1 MDCQQYSELLTAFID
16 DEINAA
22 ELVRLHEHLKECSS
36 CARRIESLKTLQE
49 MFREEILSLEPM
61 VPRPGF
67 SRKILAGIEA
77 PAEHRT
83 APRFFRRS
91 MRSYASYASLAAA
104 AVLLFLF
111 WFLAKGETPRLLPV
125 DQIKTQEAQL
135 LNSLESNV
143 PDDLDEH
150 ILAVFQDPMSTSSGL
165 LAQVSSQ
172 E

>member
-1 MDCQQYSELLTAFID
+1 MDCRQYSELLTAFVD
-16 DEINAA
+16 DEISAT
-22 ELVRLHEHLKECSS
+22 ELVRLHEHLKGCPP

-67 SRKILAGIEA
+67 SRKILAGIAA
-77 PAEHRT
+77 PTEIRT
-83 APRFFRRS
+83 APRSFRRS
-91 MRSYASYASLAAA
+91 LRSYASYASLAAA

-111 WFLAKGETPRLLPV
+111 WFLGKGEPPRLLPV

-135 LNSLESNV
+135 LNSVESSI

-150 ILAVFQDPMSTSSGL
+150 ILAASQNPMSTSAGL